1 MTTTKK
7 CLQVNQPHITFVV
20 ILFLN
25 KNGQT
30 AMIPQFNQTVFAI
43 LAQLHIFELFVK
55 G

>member
-25 KNGQT
+25 KYGQT
-30 AMIPQFNQTVFAI
+30 VPQFNQTVFAI